1 MKTNMKNLNS
11 DDVDL
16 KTSILNLWKEKY
28 IFLAITLIFVF
39 FGYLYSLTQNKN
51 LEFKSKIKLKDPPLE
66 FFSTYEPFFDEL
78 AIPFKAKTFKE
89 TYNANFFSLN
99 NLENYIEQNND
110 INNFKDYLKK
120 TKQSSRKFF
129 KPRFQQVT
137 AKVDHKINEVIP
149 GQYYLTYPAIL
160 DGSELLDNYAHFIK
174 DLTMLEFKTQ
184 KIKQINNI
192 YIVYEQNLEIANA
205 IGLANPLI
213 QNFEGFVQSNILTE
227 PKDSFYQGSVVLE
240 KRMNHLKSIIEKL
253 KEENYYN
260 PISENSIIISSNFK
274 NTNKTIF
281 FALIIGMLFSFFVI
295 LFRSILR

>member
-1 MKTNMKNLNS
+1 MWGCLP
-11 DDVDL
+11 
-16 KTSILNLWKEKY
+16 
-28 IFLAITLIFVF
+28 IFKMWGRWVKQFRIGFNVRIERTDSYKWDK
-39 FGYLYSLTQNKN
+39 GWH
-51 LEFKSKIKLKDPPLE
+51 KL
-66 FFSTYEPFFDEL
+66 
-78 AIPFKAKTFKE
+78 
-89 TYNANFFSLN
+89 
-99 NLENYIEQNND
+99 
-110 INNFKDYLKK
+110 
-120 TKQSSRKFF
+120 
-129 KPRFQQVT
+129 
-137 AKVDHKINEVIP
+137 
-149 GQYYLTYPAIL
+149 
-160 DGSELLDNYAHFIK
+160 
-174 DLTMLEFKTQ
+174 
-184 KIKQINNI
+184 KQINNI